1 MNFKEER
8 KIEVS
13 EDDLNDLYLDLP
25 ILELATRW
33 GNFRSK
39 NDINGIS
46 MFPSAENNVLVNM
59 SRGLC
64 KKIKEHS
71 IKGFT
76 FCIRCYIEYFIYRW

>member
-25 ILELATRW
+25 VLELATRL

-39 NDINGIS
+39 NDINDIGI
-46 MFPSAENNVLVNM
+46 
-59 SRGLC
+59 
-64 KKIKEHS
+64 
-71 IKGFT
+71 
-76 FCIRCYIEYFIYRW
+76 